1 MQASY
6 ASVELRLAQTW
17 DVLKTHPEETSQLSS
32 PDALVPNQPPAAPF
46 PFTSVGL
53 KTLRMLVTDQA
64 LLEKQYWDETIASTS
79 RLKQKVCVER
89 VAAKKCQE
97 LQYIVG
103 LKVFMITSNSCVFLG
118 EFNTLY
124 LHLLAILS
132 WPLAYDWAT
141 GGGGIK
147 TF

>member
-6 ASVELRLAQTW
+6 ASVQLRLAQTW
-17 DVLKTHPEETSQLSS
+17 DVLKLIQKKPPSYPLQMPWFLTSHQ
-32 PDALVPNQPPAAPF
+32 QTPF

-64 LLEKQYWDETIASTS
+64 ILEKQYWDETITSTS

-97 LQYIVG
+97 LQYNCRLYG
-103 LKVFMITSNSCVFLG
+103 LQD
-118 EFNTLY
+118 
-124 LHLLAILS
+124 HL
-132 WPLAYDWAT
+132 
-141 GGGGIK
+141 
-147 TF
+147 

>member
-1 MQASY
+1 M
-6 ASVELRLAQTW
+6 E
-17 DVLKTHPEETSQLSS
+17 
-32 PDALVPNQPPAAPF
+32 NQ
-46 PFTSVGL
+46 
-53 KTLRMLVTDQA
+53 D
-64 LLEKQYWDETIASTS
+64 WDETITSTS

-124 LHLLAILS
+124 LHLLAYLS

-141 GGGGIK
+141 FAIYWLPQM
-147 TF
+147 TPNLRTEECQNQESLVDLHPN

>member
-1 MQASY
+1 MPWFLTSHQ
-6 ASVELRLAQTW
+6 QTP
-17 DVLKTHPEETSQLSS
+17 LPC
-32 PDALVPNQPPAAPF
+32 
-46 PFTSVGL
+46 TSVG
-53 KTLRMLVTDQA
+53 TDQGH
-64 LLEKQYWDETIASTS
+64 LEKQDWDEFITSTS
-79 RLKQKVCVER
+79 RLKQKVCVDR

-103 LKVFMITSNSCVFLG
+103 YMIFMITSNSFVILG

-141 GGGGIK
+141 FAI
-147 TF
+147 